1 MTRKN
6 DGMDGAFGPVADFI
20 LAVIQWPLVI
30 LVAAFMGLLRA
41 AEWAFQP
48 RMIYATIGSLLILS
62 LTVIWAVSEANGM

>member
-1 MTRKN
+1 
-6 DGMDGAFGPVADFI
+6 MDGAFGPVADFI

>member
-30 LVAAFMGLLRA
+30 LVAAFMGILRA

-62 LTVIWAVSEANGM
+62 LTVIWAVSTNAGM

>member
-1 MTRKN
+1 MKKH

-48 RMIYATIGSLLILS
+48 RMI
-62 LTVIWAVSEANGM
+62 